1 MGYTPRKEVTTPPP
15 TAPMERTV
23 KINIARDLLE
33 TLFTRDEEGNRLT
46 IEVGEPDAEGF
57 RDVTITRHPEDNL
70 VVHCRECV
78 HYETACPFD
87 FHPARMLGGF
97 CWLGRRS

>member
-1 MGYTPRKEVTTPPP
+1 
-15 TAPMERTV
+15 MERTV
-23 KINIARDLLE
+23 SIRISRELLE
-33 TLFTRDEEGNRLT
+33 QAMERGLRDVDCNRLT

>member
-1 MGYTPRKEVTTPPP
+1 MGYTPKKEVTTPPP

-46 IEVGEPDAEGF
+46 IEVGEPDHEGF
-57 RDVTITRHPEDNL
+57 RTLTFTRHPEDNPL
-70 VVHCRECV
+70 EHE
-78 HYETACPFD
+78 
-87 FHPARMLGGF
+87 
-97 CWLGRRS
+97 LGRRS